1 MFPEKP
7 ANIAGGLPK
16 KALPS
21 ITPTRKIDRF
31 EQIECQVYNINNLKC
46 PHSYPHSCP
55 YLL

>member
-31 EQIECQVYNINNLKC
+31 EQIECQV
-46 PHSYPHSCP
+46 
-55 YLL
+55 